1 MLLLTASPLHFSSAS
16 SSSSFLIRFSPN
28 GLSVCGFFFLQIFF
42 FTNPKVQLTQLFLF
56 FRLICVPNYIT
67 TTTRRKETTRRF
79 DHVVRLLCR
88 LISFIQASSLSSVF
102 VI

>member
-16 SSSSFLIRFSPN
+16 SSSSFFNFLPTVSVAFFS
-28 GLSVCGFFFLQIFF
+28 SFFQKKNFSS
-42 FTNPKVQLTQLFLF
+42 NPKLQLTQLFLF
-56 FRLICVPNYIT
+56 RRICVPNYIT